1 MLSAGEIL
9 EALVA
14 KLRAIPDLLVEMD
27 GDAARIY
34 PYHDAYPTHVSLR
47 SAVYEAPHPSI
58 LVAWQRTGPGTFGQ
72 HVCWQHDFVLYL
84 RAREAPPGPT
94 SGYYKLAESIVNG
107 VPMGESVRLL
117 NADIHTSCYPM
128 DVPRIERVTDE
139 EGVDHFVANLSLR
152 EIGDA

>member
-1 MLSAGEIL
+1 MLSAGDIL
-9 EALVA
+9 EALIA

-58 LVAWQRTGPGTFGQ
+58 VVAWQRTSPGQFGRNE
-72 HVCWQHDFVLYL
+72 VWKHDFILYL
-84 RAREAPPGPT
+84 RAREAPEGPD
-94 SGYYKLAESIVNG
+94 SGYYRLFMLMVNG
-107 VPMGESVRLL
+107 VPDGESLRLL
-117 NADIHTSCYPM
+117 NAEIHPSCYPM
-128 DVPRIERVTDE
+128 DVPTCGRVTDE
-139 EGVDHFVANLSLR
+139 QGVDHFVVNLSLR